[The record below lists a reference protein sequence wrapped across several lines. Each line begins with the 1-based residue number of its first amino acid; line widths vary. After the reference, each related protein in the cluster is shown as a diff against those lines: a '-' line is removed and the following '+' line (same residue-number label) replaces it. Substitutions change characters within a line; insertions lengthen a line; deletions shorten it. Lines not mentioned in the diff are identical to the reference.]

1 MKSLANLKPAKGS
14 NKNKKRLGRGPGS
27 GLGKTS
33 GKGHKGQKAR
43 KGGKVRPG
51 FEGGQMPLYR
61 RLPKRG
67 FKNPF
72 RVEFNPINLDTL
84 NKFDADTTVTPEVL
98 EKAGLVRKPGNPIKL
113 LGRGKLDKALKVSLQ
128 NLVLPQKL
136 QLKRQAVKSRRSNR
150 GTADFIPFGEYEPSP
165 KEDTLHSRFFGTL
178 SNRGSCSHT
187 RG

>member
-1 MKSLANLKPAKGS
+1 MKSLANLTPAKGS
-14 NKNKKRLGRGPGS
+14 NKKKKRLGRGPGS

-72 RVEFNPINLDTL
+72 RKEYNPINLDIL
-84 NKFDADTTVTPEVL
+84 NKFDANTRVTPEVL
-98 EKAGLVRKPGNPIKL
+98 AAAGLLPNAKSPVKL
-113 LGRGKLDKALKVSLQ
+113 LGRGKLDKPLTIVVHKSSAAAKE
-128 NLVLPQKL
+128 
-136 QLKRQAVKSRRSNR
+136 AVVNA
-150 GTADFIPFGEYEPSP
+150 GGQVEEI
-165 KEDTLHSRFFGTL
+165 
-178 SNRGSCSHT
+178 
-187 RG
+187 